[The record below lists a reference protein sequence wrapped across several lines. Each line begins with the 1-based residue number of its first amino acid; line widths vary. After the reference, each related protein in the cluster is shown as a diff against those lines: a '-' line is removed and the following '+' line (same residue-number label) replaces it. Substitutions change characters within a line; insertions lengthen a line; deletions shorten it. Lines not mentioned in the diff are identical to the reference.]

1 MWIRRELKRGSLLGA
16 LRTANSRLLTGLGAT
31 FGMTRIRTWFR
42 GLDLALSF
50 PLKLEW
56 LVIGG
61 GCLGWRG
68 FAKAGG
74 VEDVGF
80 YFAFVALGRDFFAV

>member
-1 MWIRRELKRGSLLGA
+1 
-16 LRTANSRLLTGLGAT
+16 
-31 FGMTRIRTWFR
+31 
-42 GLDLALSF
+42 LALSF